1 MVFVLGARKFM
12 RLKNKLNFAFPPRL
26 VQIHSRRRLRFIVI
40 KFCVLEGKHFLFF
53 ILSIYYTN

>member
-12 RLKNKLNFAFPPRL
+12 RLKYKLNFAFPPL

-40 KFCVLEGKHFLFF
+40 KFCVLEGKYFLFF